1 MDDNVA
7 NNFSFREK
15 IAQFQS
21 GSSEESKSEDPCG
34 EKLLNRNSKEL
45 EITNNKDVRDK
56 SAAAC

>member
-15 IAQFQS
+15 IAQFQRR
-21 GSSEESKSEDPCG
+21 SSEKSESEDPCG

-45 EITNNKDVRDK
+45 EMTNKDGRDK